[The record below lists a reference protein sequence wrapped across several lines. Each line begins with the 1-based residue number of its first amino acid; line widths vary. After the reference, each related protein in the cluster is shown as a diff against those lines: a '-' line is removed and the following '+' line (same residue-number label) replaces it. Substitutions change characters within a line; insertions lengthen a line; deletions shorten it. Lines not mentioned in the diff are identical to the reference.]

1 MKKSMM
7 AAVALIC
14 MTMTSIVFSS
24 CKSEEKTEIKTE
36 QVFYKLDGG
45 DLQYVKGHEDV
56 VLAFNNDLT
65 EVMESANYTY
75 VKENELIDRIQA
87 VVNSYNNQ
95 YIKGNLKLQKST
107 DATNFT
113 TIKTFTMKFAE

>member
-1 MKKSMM
+1 MKKTMM
-7 AAVALIC
+7 VAVALIC
-14 MTMTSIVFSS
+14 MTMTSIVFTS
-24 CKSEEKTEIKTE
+24 CKSEEKNEIVTEK
-36 QVFYKLDGG
+36 VFYQLDVN

-65 EVMESANYTY
+65 EVMESVNYTY
-75 VKENELIDRIQA
+75 VKENELIDRLQA
-87 VVNSYNNQ
+87 VVDTYNNQ

-113 TIKTFTMKFAE
+113 TIRTFTMKFAE

>member
-1 MKKSMM
+1 MKKTMM
-7 AAVALIC
+7 VAVALIC
-14 MTMTSIVFSS
+14 MTMTSIVFTS
-24 CKSEEKTEIKTE
+24 CKSEEKTEIVTE
-36 QVFYKLDGG
+36 KVYYQLDGN

-65 EVMESANYTY
+65 EVMESVNYTY

-87 VVNSYNNQ
+87 VVDTYNNQ

>member
-1 MKKSMM
+1 MKKTMM

-14 MTMTSIVFSS
+14 MTMTSIVFTS

-36 QVFYKLDGG
+36 QVFYKLDGD

-56 VLAFNNDLT
+56 ALAFNNDLT
-65 EVMESANYTY
+65 E
-75 VKENELIDRIQA
+75 ENELIDRIQA
-87 VVNSYNNQ
+87 VVDTYNNQ

-113 TIKTFTMKFAE
+113 TIRTFTMKSAE

>member
-1 MKKSMM
+1 MKKTMM

-14 MTMTSIVFSS
+14 MTMTSIVFTS

-36 QVFYKLDGG
+36 QVFYKLDGD

-56 VLAFNNDLT
+56 ALAFNNDLT
-65 EVMESANYTY
+65 EVMESVNYTY

-87 VVNSYNNQ
+87 VVDTYNNQ

-113 TIKTFTMKFAE
+113 TIRTFTMKSAE

>member
-7 AAVALIC
+7 VAVALIC
-14 MTMTSIVFSS
+14 MTMTSIVFTS
-24 CKSEEKTEIKTE
+24 CKSEEKTEIVTE
-36 QVFYKLDGG
+36 KVFYQLDGN

-65 EVMESANYTY
+65 EVMQSVSYTY
-75 VKENELIDRIQA
+75 VKENELIDRLQA
-87 VVNSYNNQ
+87 VVDTYNNQ
-95 YIKGNLKLQKST
+95 YIKGNLKLLKST

-113 TIKTFTMKFAE
+113 TIRTFTMKFAE